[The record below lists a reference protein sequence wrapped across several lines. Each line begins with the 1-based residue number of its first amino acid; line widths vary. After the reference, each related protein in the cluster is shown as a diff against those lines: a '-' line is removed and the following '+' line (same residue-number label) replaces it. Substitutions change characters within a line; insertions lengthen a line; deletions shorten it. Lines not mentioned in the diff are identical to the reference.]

1 MLMHGCSNEDD
12 GIMLSSKV
20 ERQLGQVCVND
31 RRSLL
36 PPRKGEVKL
45 GVDISA
51 RLTKRYLLEFVDI
64 VRKGRNAKG
73 WWNGE

>member
-1 MLMHGCSNEDD
+1 MVMHGCSNEDD

-31 RRSLL
+31 RRTLL

-45 GVDISA
+45 GVGSSG

-64 VRKGRNAKG
+64 VRKGRNTKG